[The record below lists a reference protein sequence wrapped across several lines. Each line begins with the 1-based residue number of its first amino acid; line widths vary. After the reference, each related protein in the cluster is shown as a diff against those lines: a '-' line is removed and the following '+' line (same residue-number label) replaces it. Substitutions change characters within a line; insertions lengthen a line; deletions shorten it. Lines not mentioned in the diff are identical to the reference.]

1 MKGVSSCLLDE
12 KPMSWLAWIVL
23 GGLAGWVASMLTKN
37 NARMGI
43 IWNIIVG
50 IIGALAGS
58 WILGLMGITEPL
70 TFSFV
75 TFLVAVGGAVVLLFL
90 FNLIRGRGR
99 R

>member
-1 MKGVSSCLLDE
+1 
-12 KPMSWLAWIVL
+12 MSWLAWIVL
-23 GGLAGWVASMLTKN
+23 GGLAGWVASLLTKN

-58 WILGLMGITEPL
+58 WILGLMDITEPL
-70 TFSFV
+70 TFSFS

-90 FNLIRGRGR
+90 FNLVIVK
-99 R
+99 

>member
-1 MKGVSSCLLDE
+1 
-12 KPMSWLAWIVL
+12 MSWLAWIVL
-23 GGLAGWVASMLTKN
+23 GGLAGWVASKVTRN
-37 NARMGI
+37 SAQMGI

-58 WILGLMGITEPL
+58 WILGLMGITRPL

-75 TFLVAVGGAVVLLFL
+75 TFLVAVGGAVVLLIL
-90 FNLIRGRGR
+90 YNLIRGRGR